1 MSSSSCLQGSGNLQ
15 VIAKKI
21 CLQVV
26 FENLA
31 DGGGLWMLLPPGAVL
46 PRGRDSAVTPVGMRS
61 GQGQSTLK
69 PYIVPPRAM
78 PHAINLPADAGS
90 KRRESSSKQQPHSQL
105 EPNLINDGDLTT
117 SVGYTFQWIMSSLSL
132 FFFNIFSHLHLLF
145 FLCLCLELPLQ
156 QG

>member
-1 MSSSSCLQGSGNLQ
+1 
-15 VIAKKI
+15 
-21 CLQVV
+21 
-26 FENLA
+26 
-31 DGGGLWMLLPPGAVL
+31 MLLPPGAVL
-46 PRGRDSAVTPVGMRS
+46 PRGQDSAITPVGMGS